1 MNSPSVDRE
10 GIRGIQKRGCLLVI
24 DGPSASGKSTI
35 FRALLAHTD
44 IRFTLAKRLTT
55 RLKRSGEDDEDIYD
69 FITHEE
75 FNRLVEETAFIEHK
89 CYKFGM
95 CYGLPK
101 SEVMEKLNCGN
112 HVIAM
117 INLGN
122 IVKVKAAVPDAFGV
136 FINASLDT
144 IRKRLEKRGTHPAEQ
159 IEERLG
165 NAHKSLKYMP
175 LYDLVV
181 TNDNREVEDVAR
193 EIIQEFS
200 SHTGGAIPSRAGR
213 QPGENR

>member
-1 MNSPSVDRE
+1 MNRHSVDIGEIE
-10 GIRGIQKRGCLLVI
+10 GMKGQGCLLVI
-24 DGPSASGKSTI
+24 DGPSAVGKSTI
-35 FRALLAHTD
+35 LRALLAQSD
-44 IRFTLAKRLTT
+44 VRFALARRLTT
-55 RLKRSGEDDEDIYD
+55 RMKRGAEDDEDIYD

-75 FNRLVEETAFIEHK
+75 FNRLTGEHAFIEHK

-101 SEVMEKLNCGN
+101 SEVIKKLNRGEN
-112 HVIAM
+112 VIAM

-122 IVKVKAAVPDAFGV
+122 IDKVKASLPDAFGV

-144 IRKRLEKRGTHPAEQ
+144 VRKRLVSRGTHPPEQ

-165 NAHKSLKYMP
+165 NARDSLRFMP

-181 TNDNREVEDVAR
+181 TNENRKIEDVAAGIIR
-193 EIIQEFS
+193 EFI
-200 SHTGGAIPSRAGR
+200 SHIGSANLSRADR
-213 QPGENR
+213 ASGENH